1 MFEVMNISKLC
12 RSVTQK
18 YDLFI
23 CFNSFEERCTSIAS
37 HIPIDKFAAALILT
51 NEMHLENEEENLQ
64 KLTSIFSEKGTVV
77 HLDLSSPLDIADKI
91 IAQLN
96 ENNLALGKKRVF
108 VDITTFTHET
118 LLILFAIF
126 KEKYSEAEVIC
137 GYNNAKEYSSD
148 KKDIESKW
156 LSRGIGKVRSV
167 LGYPGNLKPSQDN
180 LLMVIVGYEYERA
193 ARIIDAISPDYLSIG
208 YNIEN
213 NATTEKDRDANMG
226 YARLLK
232 NMAAYFEQTMD
243 FVVPSNNPYAA
254 FEAIRKKLDTIG
266 NKINITIVPMNNK
279 LSTLGVAL
287 IGLTNP
293 EIQICYAPALIYNTS
308 SYSIPGDTCYLFSFD
323 LPNRV
328 KDHFEE
334 VYDENY

>member
-1 MFEVMNISKLC
+1 MFEVMNINKLC
-12 RSVTQK
+12 HSVAQN

-37 HIPIDKFAAALILT
+37 HIPVDMFSAALILT
-51 NEMHLENEEENLQ
+51 NEILLENEEKNLQ
-64 KLTSIFSEKGTVV
+64 ELTSIFSDKGTVV
-77 HLDLSSPLDIADKI
+77 QLDLSSPVDIADKI
-91 IAQLN
+91 IVQFN
-96 ENNLALGKKRVF
+96 KKNLAIGKKRVF

-126 KEKYSEAEVIC
+126 KEKYSEAEIIC

-148 KKDIESKW
+148 IKCIESKW
-156 LSRGIGKVRSV
+156 LSRGIGEVRSV

-180 LLMVIVGYEYERA
+180 LLMVIVGYEFERA

-208 YNIEN
+208 YNVEN

-232 NMAAYFEQTMD
+232 NMAAYYEQTMD
-243 FVVPSNNPYAA
+243 FVVPSNNPYMA
-254 FEAIRKKLDTIG
+254 FEAIRKKIDSIG
-266 NKINITIVPMNNK
+266 NNINIIIVPMNNK
-279 LSTLGVAL
+279 LSTLGAAL

-293 EIQICYAPALIYNTS
+293 EIQICYAPALVYNTS

-323 LPNRV
+323 LPTV
-328 KDHFEE
+328 
-334 VYDENY
+334 